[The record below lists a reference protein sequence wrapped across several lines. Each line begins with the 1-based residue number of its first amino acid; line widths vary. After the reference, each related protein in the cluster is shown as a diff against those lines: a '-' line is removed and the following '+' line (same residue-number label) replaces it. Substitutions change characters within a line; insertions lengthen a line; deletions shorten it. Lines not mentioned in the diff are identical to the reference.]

1 MKLFVMLNLAAVAA
15 EAAGFAARARRYAAA
30 LGAVAAV
37 LRGLFARTLVRH
49 AFVWLSFV
57 TVLHMR
63 NDFGFDGFFR
73 LRRHVLRIGS
83 DGQQDGQGSEAFFH
97 RIAPICVSVLLL
109 PPKRSEAGCIVG
121 AHPADPSW
129 LLNGVTRF
137 CRLFAHKKALCRRTG
152 LAMKK
157 RLYHGRKSTVAR
169 IFCSLFETST
179 VISQS
184 PPIIGRKPSACG
196 Y

>member
-1 MKLFVMLNLAAVAA
+1 MVEPFRAMKLCVMLNLAAVAA
-15 EAAGFAARARRYAAA
+15 EAEKVAARARRYAAALVAVVDRAFRRVAALGAIAARACCRAAA

-83 DGQQDGQGSEAFFH
+83 DGQQDSQGSEAFFH

-129 LLNGVTRF
+129 LLNGETRF
-137 CRLFAHKKALCRRTG
+137 CRCLPIKMPCAIARG
-152 LAMKK
+152 L
-157 RLYHGRKSTVAR
+157 
-169 IFCSLFETST
+169 
-179 VISQS
+179 
-184 PPIIGRKPSACG
+184 P
-196 Y
+196 